1 MHIVILCKVI
11 SVVLVEELS
20 GCVFGIIK
28 GYLTIKGA
36 SNDSGTSRYE
46 WEKEISLQEAE
57 ELMKLCEPGVID
69 KSGIW

>member
-20 GCVFGIIK
+20 GCVVRDNK

-46 WEKEISLQEAE
+46 WEKEVSLQEAE
-57 ELMKLCEPGVID
+57 ELMKLCEPGGD
-69 KSGIW
+69 

>member
-28 GYLTIKGA
+28 GIVTIKGA

-57 ELMKLCEPGVID
+57 ELMKLCEPG
-69 KSGIW
+69 